1 MRPCYD
7 RNEPQLGL
15 RGTCS
20 RTLSS
25 TAEAWFA
32 CDRMEANRCRS
43 LARQPGSEDMVMPVS
58 RSPSRTYLNL
68 EATKWACSV
77 RGLPLGPKSLLRV
90 LAGRCDE
97 FGCCWLKQ
105 ENLAAELGCS
115 VKSVRNHVRQL
126 EQHGLV
132 RSIGRCRHF
141 QRNSNVYHLFGW
153 PACRTLPARGHPRL
167 GPYIKEPPESL
178 LLTSIRRQNLLAEAA
193 KFTEHNNIPE
203 SLTTSVEEEMLEM
216 CLEALGF
223 SISEQERGL
232 LTDDWPALREMV
244 NRGYSLEAHILPVLK
259 AKAQSR
265 SSSGIVR
272 SWNYFW
278 KAVDECAAKRDNE
291 IEKAFGAAPP
301 RRPKHA
307 NAASIKEQED
317 LEQALSDLRKGWKS
331 REKAQ

>member
-1 MRPCYD
+1 MD
-7 RNEPQLGL
+7 
-15 RGTCS
+15 
-20 RTLSS
+20 
-25 TAEAWFA
+25 
-32 CDRMEANRCRS
+32 ANRYRS
-43 LARQPGSEDMVMPVS
+43 LAQQPGAEDMTMPVS

-68 EATKWACSV
+68 EATKWASSV
-77 RGLPLGPKSLLRV
+77 SGLPLGPKSLLRV
-90 LAGRCDE
+90 LAGRSDE
-97 FGCCWLKQ
+97 FGCCWLRQ
-105 ENLAAELGCS
+105 ETLAVELGCS
-115 VKSVRNHVRQL
+115 VKSVRNHVRRL

-193 KFTEHNNIPE
+193 KSTEHNNIPE

-232 LTDDWPALREMV
+232 LTDDWPTLREMV

-259 AKAQSR
+259 TKAQSR
-265 SSSGIVR
+265 PSSGIIR
-272 SWNYFW
+272 SWKYFW
-278 KAVDECAAKRDNE
+278 TAVDECAAKRDKE
-291 IEKAFGAAPP
+291 IKKAFGAVPTC
-301 RRPKHA
+301 RPKHA
-307 NAASIKEQED
+307 SAASVKERED
-317 LEQALSDLRKGWKS
+317 FEQALSDLRKGWKS
-331 REKAQ
+331 REEAQ